1 MNELNNTLDEFFNST
16 SKEVEGAINQ
26 TTLNES
32 CDIIMYIMNNYTI
45 GISVKSSETEN
56 YLNIIVLVGY
66 ANQKQLRRNKNEKNN
81 AYFNSCRV
89 YNATATDCG
98 C

>member
-56 YLNIIVLVGY
+56 YLNIIEE
-66 ANQKQLRRNKNEKNN
+66 LRENLRKFADRRFVWMHNLLKN
-81 AYFNSCRV
+81 AH
-89 YNATATDCG
+89 
-98 C
+98 